1 MPHGPSQSLLLG
13 LLAALFVAAFLA
25 SLLVGPAGLPLST
38 AFQALFSNENP
49 AAALV
54 MREIRM
60 PRAILAA
67 LIGGTLGLTGAVLQ
81 GFLRNPLADPNILG
95 ISSSAA
101 LGAVLVIYT
110 GLSATFALALPLAAM
125 AGALLAVMVIYTLSG
140 SHAGTLTL
148 ILAGLAISTFAGAM
162 TTLVLNLS
170 PNPYAAL
177 EIVYWMLG
185 SLTDRSWT
193 HVLLAAP
200 FIVAGSLLLALSAR
214 ALDAL
219 TLGADVAA
227 SLGIDLPRTR
237 TLIVLGAAMAI
248 GAATA
253 VAGAIGF
260 IGLVVPH
267 VLRPLVGRQ
276 PSRLLPASAIAGAS
290 LLLLAD
296 VAVRV
301 IAPARDIKLGVLTA
315 LIGAPFFVWLV
326 LKTRREMA

>member
-1 MPHGPSQSLLLG
+1 MPRGPSQSLLLG

-49 AAALV
+49 AANLV
-54 MREIRM
+54 MQEIRL

-110 GLSATFALALPLAAM
+110 GVSATFALALPLAAM
-125 AGALLAVMVIYTLSG
+125 AGALLAVMVIYALSG

-148 ILAGLAISTFAGAM
+148 ILAGLAISTFTGAM

-200 FIVAGSLLLALSAR
+200 FIIAGSLLLALSAR

-227 SLGIDLPRTR
+227 SLGFDLPRTR
-237 TLIVLGAAMAI
+237 TLIVLGAAMAV

-276 PSRLLPASAIAGAS
+276 PSRLLPASTIAGAS

>member
-1 MPHGPSQSLLLG
+1 MPRGPSQSLLLG

-49 AAALV
+49 AANLV
-54 MREIRM
+54 MQEIRL

-110 GLSATFALALPLAAM
+110 GVSATFALALPLAAM
-125 AGALLAVMVIYTLSG
+125 AGALLAVMVIYALSG

-148 ILAGLAISTFAGAM
+148 ILAGLAISTFTGAM

-200 FIVAGSLLLALSAR
+200 FILSLIHISE
-214 ALDAL
+214 
-219 TLGADVAA
+219 
-227 SLGIDLPRTR
+227 P
-237 TLIVLGAAMAI
+237 
-248 GAATA
+248 
-253 VAGAIGF
+253 
-260 IGLVVPH
+260 
-267 VLRPLVGRQ
+267 
-276 PSRLLPASAIAGAS
+276 
-290 LLLLAD
+290 
-296 VAVRV
+296 
-301 IAPARDIKLGVLTA
+301 
-315 LIGAPFFVWLV
+315 
-326 LKTRREMA
+326 TRR

>member
-1 MPHGPSQSLLLG
+1 MRNGTQMPRGPSQSLLLG

-25 SLLVGPAGLPLST
+25 SLLVGPADLPLST
-38 AFQALFSNENP
+38 AFKALFSNENP
-49 AAALV
+49 AATLV
-54 MREIRM
+54 MHEIRM

-81 GFLRNPLADPNILG
+81 GFLRNPRADPNILG

-200 FIVAGSLLLALSAR
+200 FIVVGSLLLALSAR

-237 TLIVLGAAMAI
+237 TLIVLGAAMAV

-315 LIGAPFFVWLV
+315 LIGAPVFGWLV
-326 LKTRREMA
+326 L

>member
-38 AFQALFSNENP
+38 AFQVLFSNENP

-54 MREIRM
+54 MHEIRM

-200 FIVAGSLLLALSAR
+200 FIVVGSLLLALSAR

-237 TLIVLGAAMAI
+237 TLIVLGAAMAV

-301 IAPARDIKLGVLTA
+301 IAPSRDIKLGVLTA

>member
-1 MPHGPSQSLLLG
+1 MTQGPSQPLLLS
-13 LLAALFVAAFLA
+13 LLAALLAAAFVS
-25 SLLVGPAGLPLST
+25 SLLVGPAGLSPIT
-38 AFQALFSNENP
+38 AIAALFGADN
-49 AAALV
+49 AAATLV
-54 MREIRM
+54 MQEIRL
-60 PRAILAA
+60 PRAVLAL
-67 LIGGTLGLTGAVLQ
+67 LIGATLGLTGAVLQ

-110 GLSATFALALPLAAM
+110 GLSATFTLALPLAAI
-125 AGALLAVMVIYTLSG
+125 AGALIAVVVIYAISG
-140 SHAGTLTL
+140 SHAGALTL

-193 HVLLAAP
+193 HVFLAAP
-200 FIVAGSLLLALSAR
+200 FIALGSLLLALSAR

-227 SLGIDLPRTR
+227 SLGIDLARTR

-253 VAGAIGF
+253 VAGAIAF

-276 PSRLLPASAIAGAS
+276 PSRLLPASALAGAT

-296 VAVRV
+296 IAVRI

-326 LKTRREMA
+326 LKTRREMV

>member
-1 MPHGPSQSLLLG
+1 MPQGPSQPLLLSLLTA
-13 LLAALFVAAFLA
+13 LLAAAFAA
-25 SLLVGPAGLPLST
+25 SLLVGPAGLSPVT
-38 AFQALFSNENP
+38 AVAALFDSNN
-49 AAALV
+49 AAATLV
-54 MREIRM
+54 MQEIRL
-60 PRAILAA
+60 PRAILAL
-67 LIGGTLGLTGAVLQ
+67 LIGATLGLTGAVLQ

-125 AGALLAVMVIYTLSG
+125 AGALAAVGVIYAISG
-140 SHAGTLTL
+140 SHVGALTL

-200 FIVAGSLLLALSAR
+200 FILLGCLLLALSAR

-227 SLGIDLPRTR
+227 SLGIDLARTR

-253 VAGAIGF
+253 VAGAIAF

-276 PSRLLPASAIAGAS
+276 PSRLLPASALAGAT

-296 VAVRV
+296 IAVRV

-315 LIGAPFFVWLV
+315 LIGAPFFIWLV
-326 LKTRREMA
+326 LKTRREMF

>member
-1 MPHGPSQSLLLG
+1 MPLSWHPCWSAPPG
-13 LLAALFVAAFLA
+13 LSVTAAFGALF
-25 SLLVGPAGLPLST
+25 GGD
-38 AFQALFSNENP
+38 NP
-49 AAALV
+49 AATLV
-54 MREIRM
+54 MQEIRL
-60 PRAILAA
+60 PRALLAV
-67 LIGGTLGLTGAVLQ
+67 LIGATLGLTGAVLQ

-110 GLSATFALALPLAAM
+110 GLSASFALALPLAAM
-125 AGALLAVMVIYTLSG
+125 AGALVAVALIYAISG
-140 SHAGTLTL
+140 SHAGALTL

-193 HVLLAAP
+193 HVFLAAP
-200 FIVAGSLLLALSAR
+200 FIILGCLLLALSAR

-227 SLGIDLPRTR
+227 SLGINLTRTR

-276 PSRLLPASAIAGAS
+276 PSRLLPASALAGAT

-296 VAVRV
+296 IAVRV

-326 LKTRREMA
+326 LKTRREMV

>member
-1 MPHGPSQSLLLG
+1 MNQGPRHALLLT
-13 LLAALFVAAFLA
+13 LLAALLAIAFLA
-25 SLLVGPAGLPLST
+25 SLLTGPAALPT
-38 AFQALFSNENP
+38 AAALDALFGGGNP
-49 AAALV
+49 AATLV
-54 MREIRM
+54 MQEIRL
-60 PRAILAA
+60 PRAILG
-67 LIGGTLGLTGAVLQ
+67 LMIGATLGLTGAVLQ
-81 GFLRNPLADPNILG
+81 GLLRNPLADPNILG
-95 ISSSAA
+95 ISPAAA

-110 GLSATFALALPLAAM
+110 GASAAFALALPLAAI
-125 AGALLAVMVIYTLSG
+125 AGALMAVAMIHVLSG
-140 SHAGTLTL
+140 AHAGTMTL

-200 FIVAGSLLLALSAR
+200 FMLAGCALLATAAR

-219 TLGADVAA
+219 TLGADVAK
-227 SLGIDLPRTR
+227 SLGIDLARTR
-237 TLIVLGAAMAI
+237 TTIILGAALAI

-253 VAGAIGF
+253 IAGAIGF

-276 PSRLLPASAIAGAS
+276 PSRLLPASALAGAT
-290 LLLLAD
+290 LLLAAD
-296 VAVRV
+296 IAVRL

-326 LKTRREMA
+326 LKTRREMG